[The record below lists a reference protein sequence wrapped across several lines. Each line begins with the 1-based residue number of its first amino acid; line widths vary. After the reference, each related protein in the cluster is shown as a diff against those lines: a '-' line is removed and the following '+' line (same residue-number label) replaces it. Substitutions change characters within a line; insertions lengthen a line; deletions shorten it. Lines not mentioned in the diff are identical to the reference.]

1 MTHYQYKGN
10 SVIRMSSS
18 VCHDVT
24 NYFRYMWMPFLILF
38 ICFTIIYHT
47 LSWCVDY
54 ALQITKP
61 EPKMEYPIVT
71 IKDRV
76 EPKLE
81 IKKEKKK

>member
-1 MTHYQYKGN
+1 
-10 SVIRMSSS
+10 
-18 VCHDVT
+18 
-24 NYFRYMWMPFLILF
+24 MWKPILIFL

-47 LSWCVDY
+47 LSWSVDF

-61 EPKMEYPIVT
+61 EPKMEYPIAT
-71 IKDRV
+71 INDRV